1 MGLLDWLTD
10 LGGSAGSGVTNDFYS
25 GGQSPPLDQP
35 APAPA
40 PAPSPVPPQPTQPMP
55 PVQQAG
61 ADGVPMPQPR
71 PAMAPLPPPTTIAP
85 APQPATPMPQPS
97 PAPQPP
103 MQPPSAAPAAPGMPT
118 SQPTNPGQGRG
129 FLGQA
134 FGLKSSDEKNM
145 LGSLGAG
152 LQSVGQNWNK
162 PGLAAFAGSAG
173 AAIEGGTK
181 AEEKRVDEMLKLIS
195 EKRKTGDDSSA
206 TSLAQVKLET
216 AKLQLQNLKA
226 GNGKGTA
233 WNKPPQ
239 QLYQDAMRLA
249 QNDPDVK
256 AGEKKLEQI
265 IKDGHPAEVVKGQA
279 EQAALV
285 AAARDKHLVGVGLS
299 PQSAAA
305 IEKTPG
311 LTQANPHPQNSYT
324 TQNFESVVKPGQFYI
339 DEKGQTRVRRQDA
352 KPVNNKA
359 TVPAEP
365 STPLS
370 PSDAGDE
377 AE

>member
-10 LGGSAGSGVTNDFYS
+10 LGGSGAGTDFPTGNPVSGAPTMPQPTQPV
-25 GGQSPPLDQP
+25 QPPAPTP

-40 PAPSPVPPQPTQPMP
+40 PAPMPQPTQPMP
-55 PVQQAG
+55 PAQQTG

-71 PAMAPLPPPTTIAP
+71 PAMAPLPSPTTIAP
-85 APQPATPMPQPS
+85 APQPG
-97 PAPQPP
+97 P
-103 MQPPSAAPAAPGMPT
+103 MQPQPTTSPAAPGMPT
-118 SQPTNPGQGRG
+118 SAPTNPGQGRG

-134 FGLKSSDEKNM
+134 FGLPSSDEKNM

-152 LQSVGQNWNK
+152 LSSVGQNWNK

-195 EKRKTGDDSSA
+195 EKRKAGDESSA

-265 IKDGHPAEVVKGQA
+265 IKDGNPAEVAKAQA

-324 TQNFESVVKPGQFYI
+324 PQNFESVVKPGQFYI

-352 KPVNNKA
+352 KPVDNKS

-365 STPLS
+365 STPSS

>member
-35 APAPA
+35 APAP
-40 PAPSPVPPQPTQPMP
+40 SPVPPQPTQPMP
-55 PVQQAG
+55 PVQQ
-61 ADGVPMPQPR
+61 VP
-71 PAMAPLPPPTTIAP
+71 PLPPPTTIAP

-97 PAPQPP
+97 PAPQPPMQPP

-181 AEEKRVDEMLKLIS
+181 AEEKRVDEMLKLIDQ
-195 EKRKTGDDSSA
+195 KRKAGDESPA

-216 AKLQLQNLKA
+216 AKLQLQNLKD

-233 WNKPPQ
+233 WNKPPEER
-239 QLYQDAMRLA
+239 YTNAMHDLA
-249 QNDPDVK
+249 NDPDVK
-256 AGEKKLEQI
+256 ASADKLRELRRNGSAEEI
-265 IKDGHPAEVVKGQA
+265 AKAEAEHKDLI
-279 EQAALV
+279 AAV
-285 AAARDKHLVGVGLS
+285 RDQSLIRHRLDPV
-299 PQSAAA
+299 SAAA
-305 IEKTPG
+305 MAKVPG
-311 LTQANPHPQNSYT
+311 LTFENPHLQNSYT
-324 TQNFESVVKPGQFYI
+324 LQNFESIVKPGQYYI
-339 DEKGQTRVRRQDA
+339 DEKGQMRKRRKDGA
-352 KPVNNKA
+352 KGVENEA
-359 TVPAEP
+359 TASSEP
-365 STPLS
+365 STPS
-370 PSDAGDE
+370 TAPSAAGDV
-377 AE
+377 AEED